1 MPITSMLRQLRPVIA
16 REPAIFV
23 KALAAT
29 CHVEEWGSRAMVM
42 LRSTKQVGGP
52 AAIEA
57 CALHHSGVFGAVR
70 EAGSLVMAMLCTNK
84 QTDALHC
91 GTAML
96 MAWEKA
102 LCIPL
107 GEGGSAAPCYA

>member
-42 LRSTKQVGGP
+42 LRSTKQVWTPVYP

-57 CALHHSGVFGAVR
+57 CALHHSGVSGAVR
-70 EAGSLVMAMLCTNK
+70 EPGSLAMAMLCTNN
-84 QTDALHC
+84 QTHALQC

-96 MAWEKA
+96 MVWQKA
-102 LCIPL
+102 LCIPW
-107 GEGGSAAPCYA
+107 GEGCSA